1 MMPQDI
7 EVSVKAISQ
16 QENRVNAA
24 FAG

>member
-7 EVSVKAISQ
+7 EVNVKAISQ
-16 QENRVNAA
+16 QENKVNAA